1 MAIRSVGMFV
11 EGLDQVDVGSDAKR
25 FPLGTKVF
33 LGDQSYVYVQ
43 GVSSGAAGKWVT
55 FTPAGVT
62 TLLAA
67 NASGEVGL
75 LMSAL
80 DATTD
85 YGFAQIFGAN
95 SIASVDAV
103 SAAGLP
109 LYIDGTAGRADA
121 GTDVSGDVIL
131 GAISTSA
138 ASSNVASVFLNYPMV
153 INVAID

>member
-1 MAIRSVGMFV
+1 MAIRASAVTYD
-11 EGLDQVDVGSDAKR
+11 GLDQIDTVKR
-25 FPLGTKVF
+25 HALGTKIF

-43 GVSSGAAGKWVT
+43 GVTSGAAGKWVT

-62 TLLAA
+62 TLIAA
-67 NASGEVGL
+67 NASGEVGI
-75 LMSAL
+75 LMSTL
-80 DATTD
+80 DATTE
-85 YGFAQIFGAN
+85 YGWAQIFGN
-95 SIASVDAV
+95 NTIASVDAV

-138 ASSNVASVFLNYPMV
+138 AASNIASVFLNYPMV

>member
-1 MAIRSVGMFV
+1 MASGIFLESI
-11 EGLDQVDVGSDAKR
+11 DQVDTVKR
-25 FPLGTKVF
+25 FALGKKVF
-33 LGDQSYVYVQ
+33 LGDKTFIYVQ
-43 GVSSGAAGKWVT
+43 GVTSGAAGKWVSY
-55 FTPAGVT
+55 TPAGVT

-67 NASGEVGL
+67 NASGEVGI

-85 YGFAQIFGAN
+85 YGFAQIFGEN
-95 SIASVDAV
+95 TIASVDAV

-121 GTDVSGDVIL
+121 GTDVSGDLIL

-138 ASSNVASVFLNYPMV
+138 AASNVASVFLNYPMA
-153 INVAID
+153 INVAVD

>member
-1 MAIRSVGMFV
+1 MAIRSTAMTYDN
-11 EGLDQVDVGSDAKR
+11 LDQIDTVKR
-25 FPLGTKVF
+25 VTLGTKIY

-43 GVSSGAAGKWVT
+43 GVTNGAAGAWAT

-67 NASGEVGL
+67 NASGEVGIML
-75 LMSAL
+75 AAL
-80 DATTD
+80 DATTK
-85 YGFAQIFGAN
+85 YGWAQIFGN
-95 SIASVDAV
+95 NTIAKVDAV

-121 GTDVSGDVIL
+121 GTDVSGDLFL

-138 ASSNVASVFLNYPMV
+138 ASSNVASVFLNYPMA
-153 INVAID
+153 INVAVD

>member
-1 MAIRSVGMFV
+1 MATRSVGMAL
-11 EGLDQVDVGSDAKR
+11 EGIDQVDTTKR
-25 FPLGTKVF
+25 WALGTKF
-33 LGDQSYVYVQ
+33 FMGDKSYVYVQ

-67 NASGEVGL
+67 NASGEVGI

-85 YGFAQIFGAN
+85 YGFAQIFGEN
-95 SIASVDAV
+95 TIASVDAV
-103 SAAGLP
+103 ASAGLP

-121 GTDVSGDVIL
+121 GTDVSGDFII

>member
-11 EGLDQVDVGSDAKR
+11 EGLDQVDTEKR
-25 FPLGTKVF
+25 FSLGHKVY

-43 GVSSGAAGKWVT
+43 GVTSGAAGKWVT

-67 NASGEVGL
+67 NASGEVGI
-75 LMSAL
+75 LMAAL

-85 YGFAQIFGAN
+85 YGFAQIFGSN
-95 SIASVDAV
+95 TIASVDAV
-103 SAAGLP
+103 ASAGLP

-138 ASSNVASVFLNYPMV
+138 AASNVASVFLNYPMV